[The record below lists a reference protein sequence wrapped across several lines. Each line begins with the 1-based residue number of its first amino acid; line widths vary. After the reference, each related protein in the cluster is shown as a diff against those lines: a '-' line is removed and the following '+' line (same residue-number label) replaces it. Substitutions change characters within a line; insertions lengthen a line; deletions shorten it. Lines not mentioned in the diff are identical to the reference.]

1 MPKRSVLLLL
11 DNAGC
16 HPPDQ
21 LQEKFSNIKIVFLPA
36 NTTSKLQP
44 LDLGIICNFKLHYR
58 RLLLQ
63 YVLAKIDTA
72 TTATEITKS
81 INVLTAIRWVALAWR
96 EVKSTTIQKCFRNAG
111 ILNTDLDV
119 IALDEADP
127 FQTIDED
134 LEISSLIS
142 RTMGT
147 LHQCTAEEY
156 VNGDN
161 SLSVCVDM
169 DDDQWDASFLD
180 SLAEEQAVTDDEE
193 ELEEEFNVPPPAPK
207 LKSLQEAIQS
217 LEDIKVYLED
227 HGLFDQATAA
237 TDLLVQLASSHA
249 SSLTQL
255 TLHHFFYQT

>member
-1 MPKRSVLLLL
+1 MSYLTTFNLKNKSQRRSVLLLL

-36 NTTSKLQP
+36 NTTSKLQT

-63 YVLAKIDTA
+63 FVLAKIDTSSS
-72 TTATEITKS
+72 ATEVTKS
-81 INVLTAIRWVALAWR
+81 INVLSAIRWVALSWR

-119 IALDEADP
+119 IALDEEDP
-127 FQTIDED
+127 FQNIDED
-134 LEISSLIS
+134 IEMSSLIS

-147 LHQCTAEEY
+147 LHQCSVEEY

-180 SLAEEQAVTDDEE
+180 SLTEEEEPMTAEEE
-193 ELEEEFNVPPPAPK
+193 EEEFNVPPPVPK
-207 LKSLQEAIQS
+207 LQSFKEAIQS
-217 LEDIKVYLED
+217 LDDIKV
-227 HGLFDQATAA
+227 F
-237 TDLLVQLASSHA
+237 
-249 SSLTQL
+249 
-255 TLHHFFYQT
+255 